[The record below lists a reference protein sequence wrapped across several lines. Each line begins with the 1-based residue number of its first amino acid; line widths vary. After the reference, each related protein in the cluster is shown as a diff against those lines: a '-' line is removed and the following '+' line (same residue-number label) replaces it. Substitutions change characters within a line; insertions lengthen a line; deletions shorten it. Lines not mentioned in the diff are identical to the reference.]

1 MAVSARLTFRKHV
14 CGAFG
19 RTCRALAGVGQAGPE
34 LLELLGLQAA
44 WPRRFGTLDSGM
56 QVTEGRG

>member
-1 MAVSARLTFRKHV
+1 MAISARATFGKYV

-19 RTCRALAGVGQAGPE
+19 QTGRALAGVGQAGPE

-44 WPRRFGTLDSGM
+44 WLRRFGTLDSGM